1 MKMKRIISWVLI
13 LAMCFALLGCQSN
26 QAKDEGGRRN
36 QEQTASVAPLLYKV
50 TDDQGNSVWLF
61 GSIHVGRDSY
71 YPLPDYVLNAFDS
84 ADMLA
89 VEFDIIAYEKNM
101 QQQVEAMTYMVYRDG
116 TTIKDH
122 IPKDL
127 YDRAVAV
134 LKENDTYLSVLD
146 SYCASMWSSLIESLA
161 AEKLGA
167 KTELGIDRHLLE
179 RAKDAGKEIDDIES
193 AISQTKMLA
202 GFSDELQIILLESA
216 LEMYANQ
223 DAARADLKEM
233 MDLWVSGDE
242 EAFIQYLSDDD
253 SAMSPEE
260 KRLQQE
266 YNQAMLT
273 NRNLNMANYAISCMS
288 SGKEVFICVG
298 AAHVVGP
305 VALVDLLSSWGYT
318 VERVQ

>member
-1 MKMKRIISWVLI
+1 MWPSSTS
-13 LAMCFALLGCQSN
+13 A
-26 QAKDEGGRRN
+26 
-36 QEQTASVAPLLYKV
+36 APLLYKV

-89 VEFDIIAYEKNM
+89 VEFDIIAFEKNM

-146 SYCASMWSSLIESLA
+146 SYCAAMWGSLIESLA

-179 RAKDAGKEIDDIES
+179 RAKDAGKEIDDI
-193 AISQTKMLA
+193 
-202 GFSDELQIILLESA
+202 
-216 LEMYANQ
+216 LEMV
-223 DAARADLKEM
+223 L
-233 MDLWVSGDE
+233 
-242 EAFIQYLSDDD
+242 
-253 SAMSPEE
+253 P
-260 KRLQQE
+260 
-266 YNQAMLT
+266 
-273 NRNLNMANYAISCMS
+273 
-288 SGKEVFICVG
+288 
-298 AAHVVGP
+298 
-305 VALVDLLSSWGYT
+305 
-318 VERVQ
+318 